1 MIFATDMAALDDV
14 RTLPFGDYAEVGVYQ
29 GNGARRIAAAKAPR
43 STLWLFDSLLGHGEP
58 GRLDDAEHHPKGRY
72 SDTSRNQIFEGM
84 QNDGR
89 VFLIIGFIPETF
101 AIVQHSI
108 FRYVRIDVDHY
119 LPTKAA
125 LLFFLPRMVPG
136 GVIELDD
143 FEATTCEGATAAA
156 REILGKEA
164 ARHWKK

>member
-1 MIFATDMAALDDV
+1 MIFATDLAALDDV
-14 RTLPFGDYAEVGVYQ
+14 KGLAFGDYAEVGVYQ

-43 STLWLFDSLLGHGEP
+43 STLWLFDSLLGHGAP
-58 GRLDDAEHHPKGRY
+58 GPLDDAEHHPKGRY
-72 SDTSRNQIFEGM
+72 SDTSRNRIFEGM
-84 QNDGR
+84 PDDGR
-89 VFLIIGFIPETF
+89 VFLIEGFIPETF

-119 LPTKAA
+119 APTKHA

-143 FEATTCEGATAAA
+143 FEASTCEGATAAA
-156 REILGKEA
+156 KEVLGAQA